1 MADGERMGGGSG
13 EGCHAVGERMGEG
26 SGLARR
32 WWKAG
37 TSPESAGTRYAGC
50 TVNRSLKPV
59 HMNLNDFKQFSN

>member
-37 TSPESAGTRYAGC
+37 TSPESAGTRYAGGSMA
-50 TVNRSLKPV
+50 VP
-59 HMNLNDFKQFSN
+59 HG